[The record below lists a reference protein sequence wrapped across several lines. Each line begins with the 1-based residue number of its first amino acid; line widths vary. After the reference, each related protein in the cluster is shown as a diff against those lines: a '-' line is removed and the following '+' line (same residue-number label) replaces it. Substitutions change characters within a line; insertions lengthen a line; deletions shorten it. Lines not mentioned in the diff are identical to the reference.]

1 MTGTRQPGALV
12 QQLADGDERV
22 RQAAALEL
30 YRIGA
35 DRAQAA
41 VRAWAADKDLARLIS
56 GPPTV
61 GIAVTP
67 QHFAAIR
74 AAWSGAEGPPRLA
87 EVPGDQDARE
97 FELHI
102 EFDGAT
108 ALLDILT
115 PREPGDPHS
124 QGEQG
129 AITRFLAKQGEG
141 VQQVEFPCKD
151 VTRAA
156 ELVRERFGVPP
167 AYPQTRDGAEGTRV
181 NFFLV
186 TLPDGSRVLIELF
199 ERAARSPD

>member
-1 MTGTRQPGALV
+1 MTDSPGVAALV
-12 QQLADGDERV
+12 KQLADADDRA

-41 VRAWAADKDLARLIS
+41 VRPWAADKELARLIS

-61 GIAVTP
+61 GIAVRP
-67 QHFAAIR
+67 ERFSDIR
-74 AAWSGAEGPPRLA
+74 AAWAGTGEVARLA
-87 EVPGDQDARE
+87 EVPPDQDARE

-115 PREPGDPHS
+115 PRDAADPHS

-129 AITRFLAKQGEG
+129 AIARFLAKQGEG

-151 VTRAA
+151 VGHAA
-156 ELVRERFGVPP
+156 ELIRTRFGVQP
-167 AYPQTRDGAEGTRV
+167 AYEETRPGADGTRV

-199 ERAARSPD
+199 ERAIRRPD

>member
-1 MTGTRQPGALV
+1 MSETGKLV
-12 QQLADGDERV
+12 QGLASADGRV

-30 YRIGA
+30 YRLGA

-41 VRAWAADKDLARLIS
+41 VRSWAANKDLARLIS

-61 GIAVTP
+61 GVAVLP
-67 QHFAAIR
+67 GRFSDIR
-74 AAWSGAEGPPRLA
+74 AAWASEGEVPRLA
-87 EVPGDQDARE
+87 AVPTDQDARE
-97 FELHI
+97 FELRI

-115 PREPGDPHS
+115 PRDHADPHS

-129 AITRFLAKQGEG
+129 ALTRFLAKQGEG

-151 VTRAA
+151 VARAA
-156 ELVRERFGVPP
+156 ELIGAHFGVQPV
-167 AYPQTRDGAEGTRV
+167 YPETRDGADGTRV

-186 TLPDGSRVLIELF
+186 SLPDGSRVLIELF
-199 ERAARSPD
+199 ERAARNTD

>member
-1 MTGTRQPGALV
+1 MTDTPDTATLV
-12 QQLADGDERV
+12 RQLADGDDRV
-22 RQAAALEL
+22 RQAAALAL

-35 DRAQAA
+35 DRAQSAL
-41 VRAWAADKDLARLIS
+41 RRWAADKDLARLIS
-56 GPPTV
+56 GPPIV

-74 AAWSGAEGPPRLA
+74 AAWAGAEGPPRLA
-87 EVPGDQDARE
+87 EVPAEQDARE

-115 PREPGDPHS
+115 PRDPGDPHS

-129 AITRFLAKQGEG
+129 AIARFLAKQGEG

-156 ELVRERFGVPP
+156 GLIGERFGVRP
-167 AYPQTRDGAEGTRV
+167 AYAETRDGADGTRV

-186 TLPDGSRVLIELF
+186 ALPDGSRVLIELF

>member
-1 MTGTRQPGALV
+1 MTDTAQSSALV
-12 QQLADGDERV
+12 QQLADADARV

-30 YRIGA
+30 YRLGA

-41 VRAWAADKDLARLIS
+41 LRSWAADKELARLIS

-61 GIAVTP
+61 GIAVRP
-67 QHFAAIR
+67 GRFSDIR
-74 AAWSGAEGPPRLA
+74 AAWAGAGEAARLA
-87 EVPGDQDARE
+87 DVPPDQDARE

-115 PREPGDPHS
+115 PRDAADPHS

-129 AITRFLAKQGEG
+129 AIARFLAKQGEG

-151 VTRAA
+151 VTRAT
-156 ELVRERFGVPP
+156 ELIRTRFGVQP
-167 AYPQTRDGAEGTRV
+167 AYAETRPGADGTRV

-199 ERAARSPD
+199 ERAARSTD